1 MKPKLMK
8 SELMQPRILK
18 STASNRAWG
27 FSMVELM
34 VAMSVGLVIMG
45 GAMELFKSATSAT
58 MMVTEQ
64 AEMQQ
69 NVRSALNLVARD
81 VSMAGSG
88 LPSGGLALPYGVGA
102 VASSYGC
109 NQTPTC
115 YLTNHNYPSGPV
127 GGTTVANY
135 MYGLIPG
142 RLNGMESGGAATIVA
157 TQVAADSI
165 TVVYEDYSFPLSQ
178 FTIVLDPSNTFVTAT
193 APLIPPAGF
202 PGIVSPT
209 GIALGDVIMLTNA
222 NGTAM
227 GEVTGVTARALGGGT
242 INFANSDALKINQTA
257 AASGNITSL
266 AAGGPIQANRIFVV
280 TYFIEVPTTAGSTPR
295 LMRQVN
301 GQTAVPVADN
311 IIGLT
316 FTYDMCDSV
325 TNTTTCANISDPI
338 GNTPTSFSPNQIHKV
353 NIQMMGQS
361 VLSTSNQSRSMALAT
376 SVSTRN
382 LSYVNRY

>member
-1 MKPKLMK
+1 MKSKLMK

-18 STASNRAWG
+18 SIASNRTRG

-58 MMVTEQ
+58 MMVTQQ

-69 NVRSALNLVARD
+69 NVRAALNLVARD

-102 VASSYGC
+102 VASFYGC
-109 NQTPTC
+109 SQTPPC
-115 YLTNHNYPSGPV
+115 YLTTDKYPSGTV
-127 GGTTVANY
+127 GGATVSNY

-142 RLNGMESGGAATIVA
+142 PLNGMESGGAATIAA
-157 TQVAADSI
+157 TKVAADSI

-193 APLIPPAGF
+193 APATPPAGF

-209 GIALGDVIMLTNA
+209 GIALGDLIMLTN
-222 NGTAM
+222 NTGTAV
-227 GEVTGVTARALGGGT
+227 GEVTGVTAAGLGGT
-242 INFANSDALKINQTA
+242 INFANSDALKINQTGA
-257 AASGNITSL
+257 TSGNIGTSL

-280 TYFIEVPTTAGSTPR
+280 SYFVEVPTTAGSKPR

-311 IIGLT
+311 IIGLS

-338 GNTPTSFSPNQIHKV
+338 GNNPSFSPNQIHKV